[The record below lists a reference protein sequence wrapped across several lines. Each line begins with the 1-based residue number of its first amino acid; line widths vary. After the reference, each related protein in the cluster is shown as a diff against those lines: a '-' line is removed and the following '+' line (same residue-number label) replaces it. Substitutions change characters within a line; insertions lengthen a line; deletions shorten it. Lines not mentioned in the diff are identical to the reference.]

1 MMADRSGNVHSI
13 PLGTA
18 KGSRIKIIK
27 PTTSICFRAWRCIH
41 VGPFVSLLLKHKA
54 VTGLQN
60 CAIYFLYGFF
70 RPGIELAR
78 LSDLVLLPFCNNNS
92 GHFNPA
98 GYDAAAGWWWFQ
110 EVDFKGKKR
119 KKKIYNTLP
128 RAIQNDGCDSRNY
141 PTKSTGRKFFA
152 G

>member
-1 MMADRSGNVHSI
+1 MFTCWSKSYVQRVKMMSKQSAKDVKLNVWISNVKRKKKKKMMADRSGNVHSI

-41 VGPFVSLLLKHKA
+41 VSPFVSLLLKHKA

-60 CAIYFLYGFF
+60 CTISFLYGFF

-92 GHFNPA
+92 FHFNPA
-98 GYDAAAGWWWFQ
+98 GYAAAAG
-110 EVDFKGKKR
+110 
-119 KKKIYNTLP
+119 
-128 RAIQNDGCDSRNY
+128 
-141 PTKSTGRKFFA
+141 
-152 G
+152 